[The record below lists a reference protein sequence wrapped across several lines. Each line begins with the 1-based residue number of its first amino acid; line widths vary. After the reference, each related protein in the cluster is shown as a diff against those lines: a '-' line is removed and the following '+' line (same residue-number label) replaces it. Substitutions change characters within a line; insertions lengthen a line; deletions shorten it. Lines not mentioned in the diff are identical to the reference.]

1 MNYYGFAFGTL
12 SQCISAGAGS
22 YRFGYRFK
30 QASLDN
36 ADAVL
41 CFVTAYPGTSCSGDF
56 LASQGYYSGT
66 PSATWASPSLSTIFV
81 APSNT
86 GRVLVSCQ
94 SSSLADVWV
103 DQVYLNA
110 SGYY

>member
-1 MNYYGFAFGTL
+1 MGYYALAFGMV
-12 SQCISAGAGS
+12 SQCVTAGAGS

-30 QASLDN
+30 QASIDKG
-36 ADAVL
+36 DAVL
-41 CFVTAYPGTSCSGDF
+41 CTVYAYAGASCSGDI
-56 LASQGYYSGT
+56 LNSQQYYSGS
-66 PSATWASPSLSTIFV
+66 PSATWASPSLGTLFV
-81 APSNT
+81 APANT
-86 GRVLVSCQ
+86 GKIQVVCQ